1 MSQPMS
7 ASDNR
12 HLSHMSSI
20 LRQLRTIAESVMYA
34 AEADTLGEVLQRIAD
49 ISRETVG
56 ARYAALGVPDG
67 RGSLE
72 FFEISG
78 MTPEDAARIPHPPL
92 GRGLLGAIMI
102 EREPIRLE
110 NLQQDPRSIGF
121 PENHPH
127 MTRFLGVPILV
138 GQHLFG
144 MFYLTDR
151 VDGQPFDEVDQW
163 LIETTAGYA
172 ALAIAGAR
180 LRQQQRQLA
189 LLEER
194 QRISMDLHDGV
205 IQSIYAI
212 GMYLDMLRNGG
223 TIHPD
228 DLDVPI
234 NHLNEVIEDIRRYIM
249 NLSRR
254 TSANQTVERC
264 LMGVVERLHI
274 PPDVQVTVDAPA
286 APMPFNDTL
295 QEAICQ
301 MAQEALSNIIRH
313 ADARSIH
320 LMAQI
325 TDKRFTLSI
334 HDDGRGFEPETA
346 EHGEG
351 LGLRNIRQRAALHK
365 GELTIT
371 SKPGQG
377 STVILQLP
385 VTSIM

>member
-1 MSQPMS
+1 MPSV
-7 ASDNR
+7 
-12 HLSHMSSI
+12 
-20 LRQLRTIAESVMYA
+20 LRQLKTIAESVMYA

-67 RGSLE
+67 SGSLE

-78 MTPEDAARIPHPPL
+78 MTPEDAHRIAHPPL
-92 GRGLLGAIMI
+92 GRGLLGAIMT
-102 EREPIRLE
+102 EREPIRL
-110 NLQQDPRSIGF
+110 NNIQQDPRSIGF
-121 PENHPH
+121 PENHPS

-138 GQHLFG
+138 GQQLFG

-151 VDGQPFDEVDQW
+151 IDGQPFDEVDQW

-212 GMYLDMLRNGG
+212 GMYLDMMRSSGR
-223 TIHPD
+223 IQPS
-228 DLDVPI
+228 DLDSAI
-234 NHLNEVIEDIRRYIM
+234 NNLNEVIEDIRGYIM

-254 TSANQTVERC
+254 ASAEQTIQHCLTS
-264 LMGVVERLHI
+264 VVERLHI
-274 PPDVQVTVDAPA
+274 PSGVQVTVDAPA

-320 LMAQI
+320 LAAHI
-325 TDKRFTLSI
+325 VDKRFTLSI
-334 HDDGRGFEPETA
+334 HDDGRGFDPSSA
-346 EHGEG
+346 EQGEG
-351 LGLRNIRQRAALHK
+351 LGLRNIRQRASLHK

-371 SKPGQG
+371 SAPGQG
-377 STVILQLP
+377 STVILRLP

>member
-1 MSQPMS
+1 MS
-7 ASDNR
+7 ASDN
-12 HLSHMSSI
+12 HHPDHMPSV
-20 LRQLRTIAESVMYA
+20 LHQLKTIAEAVMYA
-34 AEADTLGEVLQRIAD
+34 AEAETVGEVLQRIAD

-67 RGSLE
+67 SGNLE

-78 MTPEDAARIPHPPL
+78 MTPDDASCIPHPPL
-92 GRGLLGAIMI
+92 GRGLIGAIMT

-110 NLQQDPRSIGF
+110 NLQQDPRSVGF
-121 PENHPH
+121 PPNHPH
-127 MTRFLGVPILV
+127 MTHFLGVPIVV
-138 GQHLFG
+138 GQQLFG

-151 VDGQPFDEVDQW
+151 IDGQPFDEVDQW
-163 LIETTAGYA
+163 LIEVTAGYA

-189 LLEER
+189 LLKER

-212 GMYLDMLRNGG
+212 GMYLDMIRSSG
-223 TIHPD
+223 TIQSS
-228 DLDVPI
+228 DLDSAI
-234 NHLNEVIEDIRRYIM
+234 NHLNEVIEDIRGYIM

-254 TSANQTVERC
+254 ASADQTIERC
-264 LMGVVERLHI
+264 LTSVVERLHI
-274 PPDVQVTVDAPA
+274 PSDIQVTVNAPA
-286 APMPFNDTL
+286 SPMPFNDTL

-313 ADARSIH
+313 ADARSIQ
-320 LMAQI
+320 LTAQI
-325 TDKRFTLSI
+325 ANHTFMLSI
-334 HDDGRGFEPETA
+334 HDDGRGFDPASA
-346 EHGEG
+346 EQGKG

-371 SKPGQG
+371 SAPGQG
-377 STVILQLP
+377 STVMLRFP

>member
-1 MSQPMS
+1 MS

-12 HLSHMSSI
+12 HLPHMPSV
-20 LRQLRTIAESVMYA
+20 LRQLKTIAESVMYA

-67 RGSLE
+67 KGSLE

-78 MTPEDAARIPHPPL
+78 MTPEDASRIPHPPL

-102 EREPIRLE
+102 EREPIRLT
-110 NLQQDPRSIGF
+110 NIQQDPRSIGF
-121 PENHPH
+121 PENHPS

-151 VDGQPFDEVDQW
+151 IDGQPFDEVDQW

-212 GMYLDMLRNGG
+212 GMYMDMMRSSG
-223 TIHPD
+223 TIHPN
-228 DLDVPI
+228 DLDIAI
-234 NHLNEVIEDIRRYIM
+234 NNLNEVIEDIRGYIM
-249 NLSRR
+249 NLSRHA
-254 TSANQTVERC
+254 SADRTVERC
-264 LMGVVERLHI
+264 LMDIVERLHI
-274 PPDVQVTVDAPA
+274 PSDVQVTVDAPA
-286 APMPFNDTL
+286 SPMPFNDTL

-313 ADARSIH
+313 ADARAIH
-320 LMAQI
+320 LAAQI
-325 TDKRFTLSI
+325 VDKRFTLSI
-334 HDDGRGFEPETA
+334 RDDGRGFDPAFA
-346 EHGEG
+346 EQGEG

-371 SKPGQG
+371 SAPGQG

>member
-1 MSQPMS
+1 MS

-12 HLSHMSSI
+12 HLPYMPSV
-20 LRQLRTIAESVMYA
+20 LRQLKTIAESVMYA

-49 ISRETVG
+49 VSRETVG

-67 RGSLE
+67 SGSLE

-78 MTPEDAARIPHPPL
+78 MTPEDAHRIAHPPL
-92 GRGLLGAIMI
+92 GRGLLGAIMT
-102 EREPIRLE
+102 EREPIRL
-110 NLQQDPRSIGF
+110 NNIQQDPRSIGF
-121 PENHPH
+121 PENHPS

-138 GQHLFG
+138 GQQLFG

-151 VDGQPFDEVDQW
+151 IDGQPFDEVDQW

-212 GMYLDMLRNGG
+212 GMYMDMMRSSGS
-223 TIHPD
+223 IQPR
-228 DLDVPI
+228 DLDSAI
-234 NHLNEVIEDIRRYIM
+234 NNLNEVIEDIRGYIM

-254 TSANQTVERC
+254 ASAEQTIQHCLTS
-264 LMGVVERLHI
+264 VVERLHI
-274 PPDVQVTVDAPA
+274 PSDVQVTVDAPA
-286 APMPFNDTL
+286 APMPFNNTL

-301 MAQEALSNIIRH
+301 MAQEALSNILRH

-320 LMAQI
+320 LAAQI
-325 TDKRFTLSI
+325 ADKRFTLSI
-334 HDDGRGFEPETA
+334 HDDGRGFDPASA
-346 EHGEG
+346 EQGDG

-365 GELTIT
+365 GELTIN
-371 SKPGQG
+371 SAPGQG
-377 STVILQLP
+377 STVILRLP

>member
-1 MSQPMS
+1 MS

-12 HLSHMSSI
+12 HPPYMSSI
-20 LRQLRTIAESVMYA
+20 LHQLKTIAESVMYA

-67 RGSLE
+67 KGSLE

-78 MTPEDAARIPHPPL
+78 MTPEDASRIPHPPL
-92 GRGLLGAIMI
+92 GRGLLGAIMT

-110 NLQQDPRSIGF
+110 KLQQDPRSIGF

-151 VDGQPFDEVDQW
+151 VDGQPFDEFDQW

-212 GMYLDMLRNGG
+212 GMYLDILRSGG
-223 TIHPD
+223 TIHPN
-228 DLDVPI
+228 DLDIAI
-234 NHLNEVIEDIRRYIM
+234 NNLNEVIEDIRGYIM

-254 TSANQTVERC
+254 ASADQTVERC
-264 LMGVVERLHI
+264 LMGIIERLHI
-274 PPDVQVTVDAPA
+274 PSNVQVTVDAPA
-286 APMPFNDTL
+286 SPMPFNDTL

-313 ADARSIH
+313 ANARSIH
-320 LMAQI
+320 LKAQI
-325 TDKRFTLSI
+325 ADKRFILSI
-334 HDDGRGFEPETA
+334 HDDGRGFDPETA

-371 SKPGQG
+371 SAPGQG
-377 STVILQLP
+377 SLVILQLP